1 MVKSIPRDLSIFTS
15 LDCCAIVVKGYLRNW
30 CIFLILRARRHRGGG
45 IGGVVVPGQ
54 FLFLAHFSRP
64 CTG

>member
-1 MVKSIPRDLSIFTS
+1 LE
-15 LDCCAIVVKGYLRNW
+15 CCAVEVNGHLRSW
-30 CIFLILRARRHRGGG
+30 CIFLDLRVRRHRGGG